1 LLNKGGLVINK
12 LKVVI
17 YGFVIFFALMGCANT
32 PSEKIPDNNNN
43 NNESSTASAT
53 KVNNKELPSNAD
65 ALLFLLH
72 NEYQVWENTP
82 YRLGGNS
89 KKGLDC
95 SALVQNIYQNS
106 FNIFLPRTTSTQV
119 LKGTQ
124 IHKNKLQVADL
135 VFFKTSH
142 SMQHVG
148 IYIGDNQFMHVST
161 SKGVMISSL
170 DNIYWRSKYWQS
182 RRIIQN

>member
-1 LLNKGGLVINK
+1 VINK

-17 YGFVIFFALMGCANT
+17 YAFVVLFLLTSCANVPPENT
-32 PSEKIPDNNNN
+32 PNKKGKSV
-43 NNESSTASAT
+43 ASLS
-53 KVNNKELPSNAD
+53 KVNNKELPRNYD

-89 KKGLDC
+89 REGLDC
-95 SALVQNIYQNS
+95 SALVQNIYLNS
-106 FNIFLPRTTSTQV
+106 FNIPLPRTTTTQV

-124 IHKNKLQVADL
+124 IHKSKLQIADL
-135 VFFKTSH
+135 VFFKTSY
-142 SMQHVG
+142 SMKHVG
-148 IYIGDNQFMHVST
+148 IYIGDNQFLHVST

-170 DNIYWRSKYWQS
+170 DNVYWRSKYWQS
-182 RRIIQN
+182 RRIIQD